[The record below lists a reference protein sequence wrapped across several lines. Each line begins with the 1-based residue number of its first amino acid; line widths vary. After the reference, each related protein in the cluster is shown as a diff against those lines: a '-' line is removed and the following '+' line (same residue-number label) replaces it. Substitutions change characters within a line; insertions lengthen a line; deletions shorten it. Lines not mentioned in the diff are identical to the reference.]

1 MISYDVHT
9 MPRDKKTPQESF
21 IENIVLDASI
31 ELLTHRGE
39 MHVWISYG
47 NLRIDCLISQV
58 YPILTFVH
66 KDHLRHLYAKE
77 NIFLGGGG
85 RQEMNNDN
93 FYVEEFY
100 FFV

>member
-39 MHVWISYG
+39 MHV
-47 NLRIDCLISQV
+47 
-58 YPILTFVH
+58 
-66 KDHLRHLYAKE
+66 
-77 NIFLGGGG
+77 
-85 RQEMNNDN
+85 
-93 FYVEEFY
+93 
-100 FFV
+100 